1 MDAIGATWR
10 NGQIVPDTPVDW
22 PEGYRLRI
30 EPDAVEA
37 ESDEIREDDWSNSPE
52 AITDWLSWY
61 DSLEPLI
68 FTPEEEAELAAWH
81 RQVNEYTIVNMN
93 KGVEALVK

>member
-1 MDAIGATWR
+1 VGAIRATWR

-37 ESDEIREDDWSNSPE
+37 ESEEMREEGWSNSPE
-52 AITDWLSWY
+52 AIADWLSWY

-68 FTPEEEAELAAWH
+68 LTPEEEAELAFWR
-81 RQVNEYTIVNMN
+81 RQVKEYTIANMN
-93 KGVEALVK
+93 ENVERLFK